1 MKKTATSIEGD
12 LLNLLLG
19 TTLITTVTGA
29 FYRKDTRPMVY
40 DKEDVVVGF
49 LAGLDGQLQEGTL
62 NVDIY
67 VNRIDAGTTPGG
79 TVRDTA
85 RCETLENAA
94 LQAFQSISAASIEY
108 DLTLANIPETFKADG
123 INQDIVQT
131 RIRFKRI
138 TI

>member
-49 LAGLDGQLQEGTL
+49 LAGLDGQLQEEHL
-62 NVDIY
+62 M
-67 VNRIDAGTTPGG
+67 
-79 TVRDTA
+79 
-85 RCETLENAA
+85 
-94 LQAFQSISAASIEY
+94 
-108 DLTLANIPETFKADG
+108 
-123 INQDIVQT
+123 
-131 RIRFKRI
+131 
-138 TI
+138 